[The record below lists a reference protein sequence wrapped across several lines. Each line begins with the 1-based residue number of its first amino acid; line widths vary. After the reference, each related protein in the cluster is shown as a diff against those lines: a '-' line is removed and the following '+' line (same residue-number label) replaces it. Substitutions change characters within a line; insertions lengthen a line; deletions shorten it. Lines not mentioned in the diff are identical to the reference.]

1 VTLLGRFL
9 KDSIADIDIGAYA
22 GSVEVAASKDV
33 ILGVVF
39 RGGVLVEVWVEAV
52 TSAVSAG
59 LLSMGVSSSAIKSS
73 K

>member
-1 VTLLGRFL
+1 M
-9 KDSIADIDIGAYA
+9 
-22 GSVEVAASKDV
+22 VAASKDV

-39 RGGVLVEVWVEAV
+39 EGGVLVEVWVEVV

-59 LLSMGVSSSAIKSS
+59 LASMGVSTSAIKSS